1 VIEQGPICAVSYGVN
16 VSYFRDS
23 EQRMETKPPGRLL
36 TLQEQLDPFDS
47 NLFKGRGLYSMSQA
61 LCHTVEGKFFLKA
74 V

>member
-1 VIEQGPICAVSYGVN
+1 
-16 VSYFRDS
+16 
-23 EQRMETKPPGRLL
+23 METKPPGRLL